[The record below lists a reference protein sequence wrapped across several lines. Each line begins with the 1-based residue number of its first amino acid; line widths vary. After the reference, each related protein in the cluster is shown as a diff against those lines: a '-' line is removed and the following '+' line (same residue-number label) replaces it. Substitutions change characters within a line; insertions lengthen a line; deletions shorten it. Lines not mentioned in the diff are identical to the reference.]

1 VIYLSE
7 IKTCEEYVL
16 AELERYK
23 NNSLELEEAL
33 NEALM
38 RIDKLTSSKSIKLS
52 DVGGTAYYCDGISVT
67 YYNDILKNYNLEPSF
82 LEDCLKSSILLEEF
96 MSYSLNS
103 FRVGE
108 VIFLN
113 YDFKLL
119 YNDLEAVCK
128 INDANNKWLKV
139 KCIDNSKYFLDLNLC
154 KEAIKNLVISNIK
167 IYFDMGLDK
176 SFKV

>member
-1 VIYLSE
+1 MIYLSE

-23 NNSLELEEAL
+23 NSSLELEEAL

-67 YYNDILKNYNLEPSF
+67 YYNDILKNYDLEPSF

-96 MSYSLNS
+96 MSYSL
-103 FRVGE
+103 
-108 VIFLN
+108 
-113 YDFKLL
+113 
-119 YNDLEAVCK
+119 
-128 INDANNKWLKV
+128 
-139 KCIDNSKYFLDLNLC
+139 
-154 KEAIKNLVISNIK
+154 
-167 IYFDMGLDK
+167 
-176 SFKV
+176 